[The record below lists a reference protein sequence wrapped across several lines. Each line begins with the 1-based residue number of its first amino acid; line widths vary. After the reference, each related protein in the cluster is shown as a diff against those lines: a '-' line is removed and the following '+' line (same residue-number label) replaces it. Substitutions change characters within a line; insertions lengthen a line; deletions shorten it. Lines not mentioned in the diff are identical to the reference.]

1 MNTPIA
7 PLSTF
12 RPTLPAQIQTS
23 APLAIQLAGDRAY
36 WRAVHQFFDWCEAHG
51 LVDLRSIRP
60 MHVSAY
66 VEQMQVAPPTVK
78 QRLAAIRRCFDW
90 LVSGGVLEINPAG
103 SVKGPTHV
111 VRQGKTPLL
120 DAEQTRHL
128 LDSIPLANIVGLRDR
143 AIIGTMVFSFARVGA
158 VAAMNV
164 GDYYLSGQLRF
175 FRLHEKGGK
184 IHQVP
189 AHHNAVI
196 YVGEYLDAAGLWNQF
211 NAPLSQA
218 AGPNK
223 HLTGRP
229 LSANKVLEMVKRRAR
244 SAGLPPTTC
253 CHTFRAT
260 GITNYLSNGGDVENA
275 RKTDSRPPVIA
286 DHPAIRPEGR
296 PGDPGRDRA
305 DSHLMQIGMSVTPA
319 IATKRSA
326 AARGGALEAAI
337 GGLIWPQPHLE
348 PKRLSSS
355 SSSMRVTTSYT
366 TTTP

>member
-1 MNTPIA
+1 MNT

-12 RPTLPAQIQTS
+12 RPTLPAQIQAS
-23 APLAIQLAGDRAY
+23 VPLAIQLAGDRAFERYFDFFTATIRNANTRRAY
-36 WRAVHQFFDWCEAHG
+36 WRAVHQFFDWCEVHG

-128 LDSIPLANIVGLRDR
+128 LDSIPLNNIVGLRDR
-143 AIIGTMVFSFARVGA
+143 AIIGTMVFSLARVGA
-158 VAAMNV
+158 VAAMSV

-211 NAPLSQA
+211 NAPLFQA

-223 HLTGRP
+223 QLTGHP
-229 LSANKVLEMVKRRAR
+229 LSANKILEMVKRRAR

-275 RKTDSRPPVIA
+275 RQIA
-286 DHPAIRPEGR
+286 AHQSSQTTRLYDRRGDQVTLDEIERIR
-296 PGDPGRDRA
+296 
-305 DSHLMQIGMSVTPA
+305 I
-319 IATKRSA
+319 
-326 AARGGALEAAI
+326 
-337 GGLIWPQPHLE
+337 
-348 PKRLSSS
+348 
-355 SSSMRVTTSYT
+355 
-366 TTTP
+366 